1 MSSHQ
6 DYVQRASFE
15 IRNPA
20 AQRLLVL
27 LHGLGGDRNQPLR
40 LVGGVTVTDDLAI
53 VAPDLRAHGQ
63 TDQLGDADSYRVR
76 QHGR

>member
-6 DYVQRASFE
+6 EYVQRASFE
-15 IRNPA
+15 LRNPTA
-20 AQRLLVL
+20 EQLLVL

-40 LVGGVTVTDDLAI
+40 LVEGWQREDLAI

-63 TDQLGDADSYRVR
+63 TDRRRQLPVR